1 MEEHLDRSIKSL
13 LNQSFSDIEIILV
26 NDGSTDK
33 SLEVCKKYGSI
44 DKRIK
49 IADKAN
55 GGVSSARNKGLEIAT
70 GDYIGFIDP
79 DDWVE
84 SNMYE
89 SLYQK
94 VTSDNYDV
102 AICNYV
108 QESNGVIKEI
118 RIQTNKYILSR
129 EDIVKWLIP
138 NLIGPKDLNSNS
150 SRIMGS
156 VCRLLIKKELIEKNK
171 YYSSQKYH

>member
-1 MEEHLDRSIKSL
+1 MPKISIIVPIYNMEEHLDRSIKSL

-70 GDYIGFIDP
+70 
-79 DDWVE
+79 
-84 SNMYE
+84 
-89 SLYQK
+89 
-94 VTSDNYDV
+94 
-102 AICNYV
+102 
-108 QESNGVIKEI
+108 
-118 RIQTNKYILSR
+118 
-129 EDIVKWLIP
+129 
-138 NLIGPKDLNSNS
+138 
-150 SRIMGS
+150 
-156 VCRLLIKKELIEKNK
+156 
-171 YYSSQKYH
+171 